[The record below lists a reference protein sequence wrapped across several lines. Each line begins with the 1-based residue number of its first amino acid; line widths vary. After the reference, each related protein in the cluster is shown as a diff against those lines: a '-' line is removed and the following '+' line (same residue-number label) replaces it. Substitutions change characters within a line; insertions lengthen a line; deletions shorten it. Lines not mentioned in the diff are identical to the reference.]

1 MSNSN
6 GTVESRISSVSNSSI
21 MNSIESSSGSGNQS
35 NPVCLTKYTGKQCLP
50 HLQNCLTRKQNSS
63 EIFISSLID
72 DQSLVEDSI
81 DTLLYF
87 LDLLIQPSD
96 ECRRRVVPFLCIDT
110 FGLCD
115 ENGMDYR
122 PIAAECLDIRDNICV
137 CQSGRKLT
145 PCWHLQVCQLYQTA
159 LPSAMMDWSA
169 AVTTVSKC
177 EFCFM
182 SSNTMFLQHSHRFLH
197 YHVP

>member
-6 GTVESRISSVSNSSI
+6 GTVESGISSISNSSI
-21 MNSIESSSGSGNQS
+21 MNSIESNSGSGNQS
-35 NPVCLTKYTGKQCLP
+35 NAVCLTKYTGKQCLP

-63 EIFISSLID
+63 EVFISNLID
-72 DQSLVEDSI
+72 DQSLVEDNI

-96 ECRRRVVPFLCIDT
+96 ECRRRVVPFLCLNT

-122 PIAAECLDIRDNICV
+122 PITAECLDIRDNICV
-137 CQSGRKLT
+137 SEWQEANSLLASSGMPTLPECST
-145 PCWHLQVCQLYQTA
+145 FSEDGLVC
-159 LPSAMMDWSA
+159 SSDN
-169 AVTTVSKC
+169 C
-177 EFCFM
+177 E
-182 SSNTMFLQHSHRFLH
+182 
-197 YHVP
+197 